1 MCTFNSKLICSAG
14 VQTFFS
20 QGGAPRQRSEIPHR
34 MIPIPPKV
42 GGSSLGYAYFLHIS
56 PLFINTMLLA
66 LVINIQFT
74 GKNRPCGAW
83 TMSQL
88 NCPLVYFYSHSL
100 SWPPLNLFSNCSCR
114 SKHIL
119 AFFQSWKTNVHTGI
133 NARPQLKVSF
143 LFSPLCIVC
152 TAKGPWTC
160 KHSTW
165 DIDVLNWRP
174 AATGY
179 SGCEDLETSQ

>member
-1 MCTFNSKLICSAG
+1 MFFFFFRGTFFQGDINFLIIRRLFFLRHLLGQPARADGRDPAKITGRFRANFRLAMCTD
-14 VQTFFS
+14 FFF

-66 LVINIQFT
+66 LVIYIQFT

-100 SWPPLNLFSNCSCR
+100 S
-114 SKHIL
+114 
-119 AFFQSWKTNVHTGI
+119 
-133 NARPQLKVSF
+133 
-143 LFSPLCIVC
+143 
-152 TAKGPWTC
+152 
-160 KHSTW
+160 
-165 DIDVLNWRP
+165 
-174 AATGY
+174 
-179 SGCEDLETSQ
+179 

>member
-66 LVINIQFT
+66 LVIYIQFT

-88 NCPLVYFYSHSL
+88 NCSLVSFYSHSL

-114 SKHIL
+114 SKQIL
-119 AFFQSWKTNVHTGI
+119 KELLANLKGIQRNLKWVPCKSKWILKEFRVH
-133 NARPQLKVSF
+133 LKRS
-143 LFSPLCIVC
+143 L
-152 TAKGPWTC
+152 
-160 KHSTW
+160 
-165 DIDVLNWRP
+165 
-174 AATGY
+174 
-179 SGCEDLETSQ
+179 

>member
-1 MCTFNSKLICSAG
+1 MHVFFFFFRGTFFQGDIMIIRRLFFLRHLLGQPARADGRDPAKITGRFRANFRLAMCTFNSKLICSAG

-100 SWPPLNLFSNCSCR
+100 S
-114 SKHIL
+114 
-119 AFFQSWKTNVHTGI
+119 
-133 NARPQLKVSF
+133 
-143 LFSPLCIVC
+143 
-152 TAKGPWTC
+152 
-160 KHSTW
+160 
-165 DIDVLNWRP
+165 
-174 AATGY
+174 
-179 SGCEDLETSQ
+179 

>member
-1 MCTFNSKLICSAG
+1 MTKRRLFFFRHLLGQPARADGRDPAKITGRFRANFRLAMCTFNSKLICSAG

-100 SWPPLNLFSNCSCR
+100 S
-114 SKHIL
+114 
-119 AFFQSWKTNVHTGI
+119 
-133 NARPQLKVSF
+133 
-143 LFSPLCIVC
+143 
-152 TAKGPWTC
+152 
-160 KHSTW
+160 
-165 DIDVLNWRP
+165 
-174 AATGY
+174 
-179 SGCEDLETSQ
+179 

>member
-1 MCTFNSKLICSAG
+1 MRHLLGQPARADRRDPAKITGRFRANFRLAMCTFNSKLICSAG

-66 LVINIQFT
+66 LVIYIQFT

-88 NCPLVYFYSHSL
+88 NCPLVYFYSHRADRPSIY
-100 SWPPLNLFSNCSCR
+100 SPTAHVDLN
-114 SKHIL
+114 I
-119 AFFQSWKTNVHTGI
+119 
-133 NARPQLKVSF
+133 
-143 LFSPLCIVC
+143 FSPF
-152 TAKGPWTC
+152 P
-160 KHSTW
+160 
-165 DIDVLNWRP
+165 VLK
-174 AATGY
+174 
-179 SGCEDLETSQ
+179 D

>member
-1 MCTFNSKLICSAG
+1 MSFFFFRGTFFQCDINLLINYNKIIKRRLFFLRHLLGQPARADGRDPAKITGRFRANFRLAMCTFNSKLICSAG

-100 SWPPLNLFSNCSCR
+100 S
-114 SKHIL
+114 
-119 AFFQSWKTNVHTGI
+119 
-133 NARPQLKVSF
+133 
-143 LFSPLCIVC
+143 
-152 TAKGPWTC
+152 
-160 KHSTW
+160 
-165 DIDVLNWRP
+165 
-174 AATGY
+174 
-179 SGCEDLETSQ
+179 

>member
-1 MCTFNSKLICSAG
+1 MSFFFFRGTFFQCDINLLINYNKIIKRRLFFLRHLLGQPARADGRDPAKITGRFRANFRLAMCTFNSKLICSAG

-66 LVINIQFT
+66 LVIYIQFT

-100 SWPPLNLFSNCSCR
+100 S
-114 SKHIL
+114 
-119 AFFQSWKTNVHTGI
+119 
-133 NARPQLKVSF
+133 
-143 LFSPLCIVC
+143 
-152 TAKGPWTC
+152 
-160 KHSTW
+160 
-165 DIDVLNWRP
+165 
-174 AATGY
+174 
-179 SGCEDLETSQ
+179 